1 MNEMDVASRYRGVQQ
16 LKPDAIADRLKSFI
30 QNNGPLPERL
40 LADNLGIKRHQV
52 RRGLEVLRE
61 RGEIARPKPRRKAL
75 DGNLFDLGDIVGDTN
90 PVQVLEMRCMIEPTL
105 ARVAALRA
113 TPKQIDGLRKA
124 VALIANGKKSSPD
137 LDLHALI
144 AAAAGNALAE
154 RIHRVI
160 RAIERDARMRSGTQ
174 GARDLAQPEDLAGHH
189 AIVEAIAARDA
200 DGAERAMHD
209 HLDAIRMAI
218 TGAGR

>member
-1 MNEMDVASRYRGVQQ
+1 MNEMDGAGRYRGAQQ
-16 LKPDAIADRLKSFI
+16 LAPDAIADRLKALI
-30 QNNGPLPERL
+30 QSDGPLPERL
-40 LADNLGIKRHQV
+40 LADTLGIKRHQV

-61 RGEIARPKPRRKAL
+61 RGELARPRPRRKSL
-75 DGNLFDLGDIVGDTN
+75 DDNLFDLGDIVGDTN

-113 TPKQIDGLRKA
+113 TPKQIDGLRRA
-124 VALIANGKKSSPD
+124 VGLIANGKKAPPD
-137 LDLHALI
+137 VDLHALI

-154 RIHRVI
+154 RMHRVI

-174 GARDLAQPEDLAGHH
+174 GRRDLAQPEDLAGHQ

-200 DGAERAMHD
+200 DGAEQAMHD
-209 HLDAIRMAI
+209 HLDAIRAAI
-218 TGAGR
+218 TGLGR